1 LQNLSWKVWLI
12 VLAAFLLTMLLEEL
26 SRSLNDIVASTFPPG
41 AHLPNFLRPGYEVTF
56 PPTEFVGLSLQGRYW
71 MIPYM
76 LVCLFFNI
84 VGEGFMWRGFLLP
97 RMEITF
103 GRWAWFVNGLLWGFV
118 FHCAF
123 PHLYVGLL
131 PGSLIAPFLA
141 QKFKSSLASMT
152 IHGIG
157 NLMLLVF
164 IVPGL

>member
-1 LQNLSWKVWLI
+1 MVFEQLSSPLNNI
-12 VLAAFLLTMLLEEL
+12 LA
-26 SRSLNDIVASTFPPG
+26 SIFPPG
-41 AHLPNFLRPGYEVTF
+41 AHLPDFMRPGYEITF

-71 MIPYM
+71 LIPYM

-84 VGEGFMWRGFLLP
+84 VGEGFMWRGLLLP

-103 GRWAWFVNGLLWGFV
+103 GRWAWFVNGLLWALV

-131 PGSLIAPFLA
+131 PVSLIAPFFA

-152 IHGIG
+152 IHGLG
-157 NLMLLVF
+157 NLMMLFVL
-164 IVPGL
+164 ILPGL